1 MNIFGI
7 GPTELVLVLLIM
19 LMVAGPKRMARW
31 AYVMGIYVGKLR
43 EMWGE
48 TSAVLKKELAEAGI
62 EPEVV
67 DSFGQ
72 MANPRTRRTAVSG
85 QLDKL
90 VGDMKKPIEESLK
103 PVEDALKPVETTL
116 KDVGA
121 TPLDPAPPRPA
132 STPTEQQETNTDSS
146 SAKDNSTGQYDAW
159 TAS

>member
-31 AYVMGIYVGKLR
+31 AYVMGVYAGKLR
-43 EMWGE
+43 DMWSE
-48 TSAVLKKELAEAGI
+48 TSEVLKKELAEAGI
-62 EPEVV
+62 EPEMV
-67 DSFGQ
+67 DSFGK
-72 MANPRTRRTAVSG
+72 MANPKTRRTAVSG

-103 PVEDALKPVETTL
+103 PVEDALKPVDTTL
-116 KDVGA
+116 RDVGP
-121 TPLDPAPPRPA
+121 TPLAPAAPRPA
-132 STPTEQQETNTDSS
+132 STVEQPEPNKDTASD
-146 SAKDNSTGQYDAW
+146 DNSTGQYDAW